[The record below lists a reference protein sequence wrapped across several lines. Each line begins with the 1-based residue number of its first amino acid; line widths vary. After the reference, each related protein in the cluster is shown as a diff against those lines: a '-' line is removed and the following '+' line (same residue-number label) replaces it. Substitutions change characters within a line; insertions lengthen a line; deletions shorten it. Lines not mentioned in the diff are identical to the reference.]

1 MDDPTKYKSPV
12 LVRQATYDFA
22 SFAKRKVAEVGE
34 PGFANE
40 QSPPVPVRQAA
51 VARLRHATLGGAG
64 TRANESGFA
73 NEQRQGMA

>member
-51 VARLRHATLGGAG
+51 VARLRHATPS